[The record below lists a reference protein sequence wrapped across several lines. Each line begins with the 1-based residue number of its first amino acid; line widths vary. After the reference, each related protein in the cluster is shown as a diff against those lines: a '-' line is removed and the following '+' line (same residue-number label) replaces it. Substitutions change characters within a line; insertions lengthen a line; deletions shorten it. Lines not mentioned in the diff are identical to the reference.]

1 MSLESLT
8 LFHALLGS
16 SLELCGGECRR
27 GMQTGWGLWMQP
39 SFLLS
44 PSQSLVRRAP
54 GDWQGWVPLR
64 VSSFSL

>member
-27 GMQTGWGLWMQP
+27 GMQMGWGLWMQP

-44 PSQSLVRRAP
+44 PSQLLKL
-54 GDWQGWVPLR
+54 GEPLGTGKAG
-64 VSSFSL
+64 SH